1 MWHTV
6 HVRPLIMKRGALD
19 SFFKR
24 PEPKKPRYEATSQ
37 KSSHASYPLAIPYLP
52 TSFTEQLGFA
62 PAEEGK
68 IMNDQ
73 LDLDLVYYQ
82 PYVPSAIAPGL
93 FEFLRQE
100 LPFYRVQYKITRGG
114 VQTQINTPRFTTVFG
129 VDDTSRFALDGS
141 IVDAKTGKP
150 VEKNRYK
157 CAPRPI
163 PQCLEE
169 LRKVTEGTTD
179 ETFNFCLVNYYADG
193 KDSISY
199 HSDDERFL
207 GPNPAIASFSLGAK
221 RDFLMKHKPIPPK
234 EGVVIEEPK
243 GIKLPLG
250 SGDMV
255 LMRGKTQANWLHS
268 IPKRAGPEAG
278 KGRINITFR
287 KAMIKGGTEN
297 YYQYNVGTG
306 GVHKWDAKLEK
317 MVPWSTATETI
328 ATESA
333 PVDGAGA
340 SNRA

>member
-1 MWHTV
+1 
-6 HVRPLIMKRGALD
+6 MKRGALD

-24 PEPKKPRYEATSQ
+24 PEPKKPKYEPSSQ
-37 KSSHASYPLAIPYLP
+37 KSSHASYPFAIPYLP
-52 TSFTEQLGFA
+52 APFTEQLGFA

-68 IMNDQ
+68 VMNDH

-82 PYVPSAIAPGL
+82 PYIPSSVAPGL
-93 FEFLRQE
+93 FEFLRHE
-100 LPFYRVQYKITRGG
+100 LPFYRVQYNIIRGG

-129 VDDTSRFALDGS
+129 IDDTSRFATDGS

-150 VEKNRYK
+150 VEKSRYK

-169 LRKVTEGTTD
+169 LRKVTEGTTG

-207 GPNPAIASFSLGAK
+207 GLEPAIASFSLGAK
-221 RDFLMKHKPIPPK
+221 RDFLIKHKPIPPK
-234 EGVVIEEPK
+234 DGVVTEEPK
-243 GIKLPLG
+243 AIKLPLG
-250 SGDMV
+250 SGDML

-268 IPKRAGPEAG
+268 IPKRAGPEAS

-287 KAMIKGGTEN
+287 RAMIKGGTEN
-297 YYQYNVGTG
+297 YYQYNVGSG
-306 GVHKWDAKLEK
+306 GVYKWDSKTEK
-317 MVPWSTATETI
+317 MLLWSAAAETE

-333 PVDGAGA
+333 PVNGAGA
-340 SNRA
+340 SNGA